1 MRLGKREGERPS
13 LWQKIRDV
21 AFTDVNVIVRGL
33 DEGSLE
39 KIEETL
45 LAADFGV
52 PATMQ
57 LVDVVEAESRSGR
70 IRTEQEFVD
79 VVEREILKILQDGQ
93 PAVAGG
99 AAAGVTSG
107 GSAGAA
113 GGAAAGGSAA
123 APAVKR
129 TWWGGTRE
137 TSHATSSSNGTGDML
152 TFAAEPPTVIL
163 MVGVNG
169 VGKTTT
175 IGKLAHKLKGE
186 DRRVLLAAGDTFR
199 AGAIDQLRVWAD
211 RVGVEFVGAQ
221 PGADPASVAFDA
233 IDAAITRKSDV
244 VIIDTAGRLHT
255 QDDLM
260 TELAKI
266 GRVVDRKLPGAPHE
280 TLLVLDATVGQNA
293 VAQARTFRK
302 ALPLTGLVLAKL
314 DSTARGGIVVALKKE
329 FNLPVKLVGTGEGVG
344 ELQPFDPTSFAKS
357 VLEE

>member
-1 MRLGKREGERPS
+1 LRLTKRTGEKPG
-13 LWQKIRDV
+13 LWQRIKDI
-21 AFTDVNVIVRGL
+21 AFADVNVMIAGL

-52 PATMQ
+52 PATLQ
-57 LVDVVEAESRSGR
+57 LVDVVESRSRAGK
-70 IRTEQEFVD
+70 IRTEQEF
-79 VVEREILKILQDGQ
+79 RETVQREVLAILR
-93 PAVAGG
+93 
-99 AAAGVTSG
+99 G
-107 GSAGAA
+107 GSGD
-113 GGAAAGGSAA
+113 GSLRF
-123 APAVKR
+123 APA
-129 TWWGGTRE
+129 
-137 TSHATSSSNGTGDML
+137 
-152 TFAAEPPTVIL
+152 PPTVYL

-175 IGKLAHKLKGE
+175 IGKLAHRLKRE
-186 DRRVLLAAGDTFR
+186 RRRVLLAAADTFR
-199 AGAIDQLRVWAD
+199 AGAIDQLRIWAERTESD
-211 RVGVEFVGAQ
+211 FVGAK

-233 IDAAITRKSDV
+233 IDAAEARGADV

-266 GRVVDRKLPGAPHE
+266 GRVVDRRLPGAPHE

-293 VAQARTFRK
+293 VAQARTFRQ

-329 FNLPVKLVGTGEGVG
+329 FDLPVKLVGTGEAV
-344 ELQPFDPTSFAKS
+344 EALVEFDAEQFSRD
-357 VLEE
+357 VLET